1 MYYKLTGQLMAFSE
15 QNLVDCVYGSSQPG
29 CKGGWMGDAFV
40 YIQRNGIN
48 SNATYPYLAIVNWKL
63 LLVFII

>member
-1 MYYKLTGQLMAFSE
+1 
-15 QNLVDCVYGSSQPG
+15 
-29 CKGGWMGDAFV
+29 MGDAFV

>member
-1 MYYKLTGQLMAFSE
+1 MAFSE

-48 SNATYPYLAIVNWKL
+48 SNATYPYLAIVN
-63 LLVFII
+63 